1 MRDKRQQHRSGRGTE
16 RWEDAPVAAGGTGMP
31 RSPTTRPPTA
41 HLPTARPS
49 TAPQSGARP
58 STARPSTARP
68 SNGAGPRRRIR
79 WPGVALV
86 LTAVVVLLGL
96 VWQVA
101 EATAG
106 AFGEVTAAGPA
117 RPEDVVGALAGGA
130 MFALLLWLLLAVVA
144 STLAAV
150 RPAGPHRGTVV
161 ERVAPVVL
169 RHLVAA
175 LIGAAVV
182 GAATPAGADVGAA
195 PASCATPWTPVATTH
210 EATSTSREA
219 TSREATSREASST
232 TREAAPAG
240 LSAAWNPTGVVS
252 PGWLPTEPVVR
263 PPGRP
268 GADPSFVT
276 SSRRRAT
283 ATIDDEVVVRRG
295 DTLWS
300 LAERHLGPAATA
312 VRVNQEWP
320 RWFAA
325 NRSVLTRGPD
335 HLVAGMRLTPPPL
348 LAATGTESARAGSKE
363 RLR

>member
-1 MRDKRQQHRSGRGTE
+1 MRDEREQRSGRGTR
-16 RWEDAPVAAGGTGMP
+16 RWEERSAGAGGTGVP
-31 RSPTTRPPTA
+31 RSPTARPP
-41 HLPTARPS
+41 
-49 TAPQSGARP
+49 
-58 STARPSTARP
+58 
-68 SNGAGPRRRIR
+68 AGPGPQPAIR

-101 EATAG
+101 GATAG
-106 AFGEVTAAGPA
+106 AFGEVRAAGPA
-117 RPEDVVGALAGGA
+117 RPEDVVGTLAGGA

-150 RPAGPHRGTVV
+150 LPAGRRRVTVV
-161 ERVAPVVL
+161 GRVVAPLVL

-175 LIGAAVV
+175 LVGAAVV
-182 GAATPAGADVGAA
+182 GAATPAGAGVGDGGAA
-195 PASCATPWTPVATTH
+195 PASCATPWTPVAS
-210 EATSTSREA
+210 STSREA
-219 TSREATSREASST
+219 TSSSRE
-232 TREAAPAG
+232 APAG
-240 LSAAWNPTGVVS
+240 LSAAWNPTAVVS

-263 PPGRP
+263 PPGRRP

-276 SSRRRAT
+276 SSRRRT
-283 ATIDDEVVVRRG
+283 TTTIDDEVVVRRG

-312 VRVNQEWP
+312 VQVNQEWP

-348 LAATGTESARAGSKE
+348 LAATGTDSARAGAQE